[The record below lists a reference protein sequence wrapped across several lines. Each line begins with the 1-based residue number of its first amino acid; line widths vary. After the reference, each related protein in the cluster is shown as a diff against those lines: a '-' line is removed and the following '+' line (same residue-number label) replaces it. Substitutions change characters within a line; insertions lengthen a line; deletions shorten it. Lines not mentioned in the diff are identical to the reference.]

1 MSIAVETT
9 NRPSAAMT
17 NVGLPIVEYCQTLVA
32 RLSLGSPG
40 LATPIQTLGLTSCTR
55 GEGVSTV
62 AAPSGGQRL
71 PPSWG
76 PRSSPSRR
84 QPGCPV
90 GPSPVRYSPGAGLRE
105 ALSDPEPVCEFLKS
119 SEVPNLSLLTAG
131 QQGPNASWAL
141 NSRQLGQ
148 TLDELKQEF
157 RLVIVD
163 LPPLGNRFPATIE
176 GQLDGLL
183 LVVESEKVRWEV
195 AQSMSG
201 ALADMGANLLGV
213 VMNKRPDHV
222 PRWLYNT
229 L

>member
-17 NVGLPIVEYCQTLVA
+17 NVGMPIVEYCQTLVA
-32 RLSLGSPG
+32 RLSLWSPG

-62 AAPSGGQRL
+62 AAQLAAAAASILGAPVVLVDGNLDAPSVHRL
-71 PPSWG
+71 FDVPL
-76 PRSSPSRR
+76 
-84 QPGCPV
+84 
-90 GPSPVRYSPGAGLRE
+90 VRGLRE